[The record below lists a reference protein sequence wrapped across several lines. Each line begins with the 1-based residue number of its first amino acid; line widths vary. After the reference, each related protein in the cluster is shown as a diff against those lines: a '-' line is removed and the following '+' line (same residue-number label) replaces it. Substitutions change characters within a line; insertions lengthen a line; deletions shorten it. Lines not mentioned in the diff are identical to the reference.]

1 MSSIKNVISS
11 LSLPLTSP
19 SLEVDNVNKPSTAPS
34 SLASSPHLSSYI
46 HAPSDSSI
54 STLSING
61 SVPSLWLQLTLGK
74 VVVGVVSERQCPR
87 SDGSDLGTKF
97 IMESEEI
104 SFSFDMQEKGNNCQL
119 KLSSMEA
126 HEESID
132 TNTNR
137 FFTKLFSSQTSVVI
151 EKVAK
156 EIETCL
162 GSSVENIQEHSFKAP
177 LTPLATFLLLEI
189 MTHSDDHQ
197 ATEVKL
203 HVQTFGV
210 VLWLPL
216 VTSILDIYNILS
228 RDYDK
233 ETKKEVG
240 VWSVN
245 EDSKILINDKMK
257 YSNSLQ

>member
-1 MSSIKNVISS
+1 M
-11 LSLPLTSP
+11 PLTNP
-19 SLEVDNVNKPSTAPS
+19 SLEVDNVNKPSTAPP

-74 VVVGVVSERQCPR
+74 VVMGVVSERQCPQ
-87 SDGSDLGTKF
+87 SDGSNLETKF
-97 IMESEEI
+97 VMESEEI

-137 FFTKLFSSQTSVVI
+137 LFTKLFSSQTSVVI
-151 EKVAK
+151 ETVAK

-162 GSSVENIQEHSFKAP
+162 GSSIETIQEHSFKAP
-177 LTPLATFLLLEI
+177 LSPLATFLLLEV
-189 MTHSDDHQ
+189 MTHSDDHR
-197 ATEVKL
+197 ATDVKL

-216 VTSILDIYNILS
+216 VTSILDIYNIICK
-228 RDYDK
+228 DYDK
-233 ETKKEVG
+233 DTTKEVR
-240 VWSVN
+240 VWSEHKDN
-245 EDSKILINDKMK
+245 RILINDKI
-257 YSNSLQ
+257 